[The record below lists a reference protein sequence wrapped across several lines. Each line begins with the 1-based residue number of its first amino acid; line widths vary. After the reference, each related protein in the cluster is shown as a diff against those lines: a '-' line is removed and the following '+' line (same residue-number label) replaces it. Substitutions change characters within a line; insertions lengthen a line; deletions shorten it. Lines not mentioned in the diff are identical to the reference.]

1 MGRIGGWFERFALWM
16 NSIQAYI
23 LALVLGAIV
32 VLTALSLSIMFYVTP
47 EVGAPISVYE
57 MSRMVRGQ
65 PLAQDT
71 PSIRSRIQAVEPR
84 RSDDDAEKLIAAALA
99 HRLGVSG
106 GDVRVYLNDGDRG
119 RHDLMAREMALYGG
133 EGAADPIV
141 LGSFTIAVRTSSG
154 QWRMITREARNPDT
168 LWQHIGRN
176 SVPIGLL
183 LILPLSLWVSA
194 LLTRPIRAFAAS
206 AERLGAGIE
215 ESPVPVEGPTEIRM
229 AARSLNEMQSRISR
243 YIRERTSVVGAIA
256 HDLRTPLA
264 RLHFHLASAP
274 EHVRKA
280 AEEEIRQMEQLI
292 GTTLDFVDNESR
304 PRVMEPLELGLLVE
318 GVVDDF
324 ADMQHDVAIKHA
336 EPITIDGDMILLK
349 RLFTNLIDNAVK
361 YGDAASVSVR
371 REGEAAIV
379 EIADKGAGMTDEH
392 IARAFEPFFRGEPS
406 RNRKTGGAGL
416 GLSIVQSA
424 TEAHGGTVELKRLA
438 TGGMCARI
446 ALPIPAQSR
455 ERA

>member
-1 MGRIGGWFERFALWM
+1 MTGRAGGWLERTLLWM
-16 NSIQAYI
+16 NSIQVYI

-32 VLTALSLSIMFYVTP
+32 VLTALSLSIMSYVTP
-47 EVGAPISVYE
+47 EVGAPVSVYE

-65 PLAQDT
+65 PLAQDMS
-71 PSIRSRIQAVEPR
+71 SIRSRTQVAEPR
-84 RSDDDAEKLIAAALA
+84 PSDDNAERLIAAALA
-99 HRLGVSG
+99 RRLGVSG
-106 GDVRVYLNDGDRG
+106 GDVRVYLNDGDRA
-119 RHDLMAREMALYGG
+119 RHDLIAREMALYGG
-133 EGAADPIV
+133 EGAADPVV
-141 LGSFTIAVRTSSG
+141 LGSFTIAVRTSPG
-154 QWRMITREARNPDT
+154 QWRTITREARNPDT

-183 LILPLSLWVSA
+183 VILPLSLWVSA

-215 ESPVPVEGPTEIRM
+215 ESPVRVEGPTEIRM
-229 AARSLNEMQSRISR
+229 AARSLNEMQSRIAR

-256 HDLRTPLA
+256 HDLRTPLS

-304 PRVMEPLELGLLVE
+304 PRVMEPLDLGLLVE
-318 GVVDDF
+318 GLADDF
-324 ADMQHDVAIKHA
+324 ADMGKDVAIA
-336 EPITIDGDMILLK
+336 DAQPVTIAGDVILLK

-361 YGDAASVSVR
+361 YGGSARISVR
-371 REGEAAIV
+371 REGPTAIV
-379 EIADKGAGMTDEH
+379 EVADNGPGMTDAQ

-406 RNRKTGGAGL
+406 RNPRTGGVGL

-424 TEAHGGTVELKRLA
+424 TEAHGGSVTLQQRA
-438 TGGMCARI
+438 GGGLSARV
-446 ALPIPAQSR
+446 ALPLSD
-455 ERA
+455 